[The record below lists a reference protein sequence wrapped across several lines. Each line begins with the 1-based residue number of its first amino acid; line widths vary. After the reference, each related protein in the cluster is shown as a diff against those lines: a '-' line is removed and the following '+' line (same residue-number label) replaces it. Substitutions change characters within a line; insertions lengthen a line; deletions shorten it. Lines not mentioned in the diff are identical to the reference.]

1 MRLLQTLLR
10 DLRLAVRQ
18 ATRTPVISAVALLSL
33 ALGIGAN
40 MAIFSLVNA
49 LMLRSLPV
57 HDPEQLVLLGRL
69 DGYGVNG
76 SASRSF
82 THPQFEYLREHQDIF
97 SGVGATSFARF
108 NLKTG
113 GEARIVPGLYA
124 NASFLDVLGV
134 TPMWGRNFTA
144 AEDQRGGSPDG
155 PVAILSHGF
164 WQREFGGDPSAV
176 GKTVSLDGHEFTIIG
191 VTPPGFFG
199 VRVGLTFDVM
209 IPIGNEPV
217 IRGGESSLGRPTSWW
232 LTILARL
239 SPGQTIA
246 DAEERLNGI
255 VPAMRTATM
264 PPSYQGDDHERYL
277 TERFALTRAA
287 SGLSSLRERY
297 SQPLLVLLGIV
308 ALVLTIACANMA
320 NLLLAQS
327 VSRRRELA
335 VRLSLGATR
344 GQLVRQLMTE
354 TLALTT
360 AGTMAGLAVALWGS
374 RALVA
379 LLTTRTNGV
388 VLDVSMDW
396 RVFAFTAGVG
406 ILTGLLFG
414 VVPAVRGTRLTPA
427 DTMRDHARG
436 IVGGRRITAS
446 SALVAVQIALSF
458 VLVFG
463 SVMFVRT
470 LVSLTTQSTGFK
482 SASRVLLG
490 SIDLRRTGTA
500 PDVRGR
506 LFEEV
511 RDAVAAIPGVD
522 AAAASFVTPV
532 SGSTWMLQ
540 ADVPG
545 FPGVGRERSTM
556 FNAVTDGYFRTF
568 GTPALAGRDFNSG
581 DTPDRPRVVIVNE
594 AFAQKF
600 FEGTNPV
607 GRTFTLEGYGRNPSP
622 RLVEII
628 GLVADAK
635 YQALRERPLP
645 TIYGA
650 FAQADSMSSSNRLA
664 VRVAGSPWSSRAAI
678 LQAIAGVHKDIV
690 VDLRTFDE
698 DLNAGILQERL
709 VAYLSAFF
717 AGLALLLAALGLYGV
732 MSYSVSRRRNE
743 IGIRM
748 ALGAE
753 PDRVIGLVFGN
764 VVMITAIGV
773 GIGIAVAAG
782 TGRFINGML
791 FNLAATDT
799 AMLSASAVAL
809 ATVTAIAGYLPAR
822 RAARIDPMA
831 ALREE

>member
-1 MRLLQTLLR
+1 MRILQTLLG

-18 ATRTPVISAVALLSL
+18 ATRTPVVSAVALLSL

-40 MAIFSLVNA
+40 VAIFSLVNS

-57 HDPEQLVLLGRL
+57 HDPERLVLLGRL
-69 DGYGVNG
+69 DGYGSNG
-76 SASRSF
+76 SASTSF

-97 SGVGATSFARF
+97 SSVSATSFARF
-108 NLKTG
+108 NLGTG
-113 GEARIVPGLYA
+113 SEARIVPGLYV
-124 NASFLDVLGV
+124 NASFLDALGV
-134 TPMWGRNFTA
+134 SPWLGRNFTA
-144 AEDQRGGSPDG
+144 ADDQRGGSPDG
-155 PVAILSHGF
+155 PVALLSHGF

-176 GKTVSLDGHEFTIIG
+176 GKTVSLDGHAFTVIG

-217 IRGGESSLGRPTSWW
+217 IRGGESSFGRPTSWW
-232 LTILARL
+232 LTVFARL
-239 SPGQTIA
+239 SPGQAIA
-246 DAEERLNGI
+246 DAEAQLNAM

-264 PPSYQGDDHERYL
+264 PPSYQGQDREEYL
-277 TERFALTRAA
+277 TEHFALSRAA
-287 SGLSSLRERY
+287 AGLSSLRDRY
-297 SQPLLVLLGIV
+297 SRPLLVLLGVV
-308 ALVLTIACANMA
+308 ALVLAIACANMA

-344 GQLVRQLMTE
+344 GQLVRQLLTE
-354 TLALTT
+354 SLALST
-360 AGTMAGLAVALWGS
+360 AGTIAGLAVAFWGS

-396 RVFAFTAGVG
+396 RVFAFTAAVG
-406 ILTGLLFG
+406 MVTGLLFG

-427 DTMRDHARG
+427 DTLRDHARG
-436 IVGGRRITAS
+436 IVGGRRLTAS

-463 SVMFVRT
+463 SVLFVRT
-470 LVSLTTQSTGFK
+470 LVSLTTQSTGFE

-490 SIDLRRTGTA
+490 SVDLRRTGAA
-500 PDVRGR
+500 PDARAR
-506 LFEEV
+506 LFEQV
-511 RDAVAAIPGVD
+511 RDAVAAIPGVE

-556 FNAVTDGYFRTF
+556 FNAVTDSYFKTF
-568 GTPALAGRDFNSG
+568 GTPLLAGRDFNSG
-581 DTPDRPRVVIVNE
+581 DTADRPRVMIVNE
-594 AFAQKF
+594 AFTRKF
-600 FEGTNPV
+600 FAGMNPV
-607 GRTFTLEGYGRNPSP
+607 GRTFTLEGYGRTPTP

-628 GLVADAK
+628 GVVADAK
-635 YQALRERPLP
+635 YQALREKPLP
-645 TIYGA
+645 TMYGA
-650 FAQADSMSSSNRLA
+650 FAQADSVSSFNRLA
-664 VRVAGSPWSSRAAI
+664 VRTAGTPWSSRHAI

-698 DLNAGILQERL
+698 DLSAGILQERL

-717 AGLALLLAALGLYGV
+717 GGLALLLAALGLYGV

-743 IGIRM
+743 IGVRM

-764 VVMITAIGV
+764 VVMITVIGLAA
-773 GIGIAVAAG
+773 GIAVATG
-782 TGRFINGML
+782 LGRFVNAML
-791 FNLAATDT
+791 FDLAATDT

-809 ATVTAIAGYLPAR
+809 AAVAAIAGYLPAR